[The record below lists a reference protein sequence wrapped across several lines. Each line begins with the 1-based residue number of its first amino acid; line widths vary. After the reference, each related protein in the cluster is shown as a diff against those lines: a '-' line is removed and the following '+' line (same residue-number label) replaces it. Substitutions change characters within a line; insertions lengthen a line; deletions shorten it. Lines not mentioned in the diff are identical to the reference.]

1 MYYFC
6 CLILLLIANSV
17 NTLEFNTKI
26 QCQKEETFHF
36 KLNKDDTQITALNP
50 KNVITTYLNFFK
62 IFLNNEKRSTEH
74 NYIFF
79 LKNPL
84 PAMNRDVPFCQY
96 TITLL

>member
-1 MYYFC
+1 MYHFC

-50 KNVITTYLNFFK
+50 KNVIVTYLNFFK
-62 IFLNNEKRSTEH
+62 IFLNNEKRSTEY
-74 NYIFF
+74 NYIFSS
-79 LKNPL
+79 KTH
-84 PAMNRDVPFCQY
+84 Y
-96 TITLL
+96 LL

>member
-62 IFLNNEKRSTEH
+62 IFLNNKEKSTEKTT
-74 NYIFF
+74 FF
-79 LKNPL
+79 SSKT
-84 PAMNRDVPFCQY
+84 Y
-96 TITLL
+96 YLL